1 MSLGNDPSRFRTEE
15 DVLASERVAEA
26 RQARYELSRDGP
38 APSTEAVLREM
49 GRDADGYDVAERPD
63 EFVPA
68 SVAARRALG
77 LEDDRPDD
85 ALEQLLEESDD
96 GRRGGRR

>member
-1 MSLGNDPSRFRTEE
+1 MSLGNDPRRVSSEE
-15 DVLASERVAEA
+15 DVLAGERVAEA

-49 GRDADGYDVAERPD
+49 GRDADGYEVADGPD

-68 SVAARRALG
+68 SVAARSALG
-77 LEDDRPDD
+77 LDDDRVD
-85 ALEQLLEESDD
+85 E
-96 GRRGGRR
+96 GGRP

>member
-15 DVLASERVAEA
+15 DVLAAERVTEA

-38 APSTEAVLREM
+38 APSREAILREM
-49 GRDADGYDVAERPD
+49 GRDTDGYNVADGPD

-68 SVAARRALG
+68 SVAARRAL
-77 LEDDRPDD
+77 EDDRVDD
-85 ALEQLLEESDD
+85 AREQLLEETVD
-96 GRRGGRR
+96 GRGGGRP